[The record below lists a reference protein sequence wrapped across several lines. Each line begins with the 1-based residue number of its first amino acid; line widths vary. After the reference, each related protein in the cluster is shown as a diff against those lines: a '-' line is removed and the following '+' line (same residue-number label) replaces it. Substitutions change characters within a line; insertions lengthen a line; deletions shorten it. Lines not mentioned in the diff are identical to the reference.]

1 MDFSFCC
8 FFHQAFPFPTEL
20 ADQFDPSSLGPP
32 LRVAPAVAPHRHQR
46 HNGGGSNNN
55 NYPDCRLETE
65 ALLRR
70 ASEKVVTSSSAS
82 ASRRARK
89 CSTGDSGPSS
99 EPDSTDSELF
109 MQLPI
114 QIFVQKNLPI
124 FQVRSLTYPAL
135 RPTAPSSWS
144 SPAARAAEEQAAT
157 AAVTRNSPQYLN
169 RTRRR
174 RRGRRRIPPPLL
186 RQGGGSPASGAS
198 PRSPPPTAA
207 ARENTL
213 YFPSCMDFP
222 NDCFP
227 PQMSPYRNW
236 NAKKCATD
244 EIRRIPYNEKAF
256 PPCTTQKGRGQTNA
270 HHVASAVFRRK
281 KNNCEAF

>member
-32 LRVAPAVAPHRHQR
+32 LRVAPAVAPHMHQ
-46 HNGGGSNNN
+46 HHSGGSNNN
-55 NYPDCRLETE
+55 NNYPGCRLETE

-114 QIFVQKNLPI
+114 
-124 FQVRSLTYPAL
+124 
-135 RPTAPSSWS
+135 
-144 SPAARAAEEQAAT
+144 
-157 AAVTRNSPQYLN
+157 
-169 RTRRR
+169 
-174 RRGRRRIPPPLL
+174 
-186 RQGGGSPASGAS
+186 
-198 PRSPPPTAA
+198 
-207 ARENTL
+207 
-213 YFPSCMDFP
+213 
-222 NDCFP
+222 
-227 PQMSPYRNW
+227 
-236 NAKKCATD
+236 
-244 EIRRIPYNEKAF
+244 
-256 PPCTTQKGRGQTNA
+256 
-270 HHVASAVFRRK
+270 
-281 KNNCEAF
+281 